1 LIIIDPN
8 GNHLIAIQ
16 AIEIHIFRQAG
27 IFARRTNEQC
37 GQVRA
42 GMTNGNMFVE
52 REESLS
58 NLWLFIVLNT
68 TVLAL
73 LINILSLHYGNN
85 DVAPNLFYIP
95 VVIAAYWYPN
105 RGPLFAVIISA
116 VYMSMVWYFVG
127 TIVSVLVASSVT
139 CYVLIGVSVVV
150 SSLAT
155 HMRRNEVKYRGL
167 FNHAQAGVGLIN
179 LETLKIQEVNHRFC
193 TLFGYSEEEAILI
206 PFGDLF
212 LDAEKRN
219 TFFRNLKV
227 HGSVENYEVRL
238 QSKTEGSR
246 WMLISAGKL
255 PENQFVATIIDIT
268 GRKNAELALLIKDHA
283 ISSSINAIAIL
294 DLDFRITYTN
304 QSMIRLMEYHHENEF
319 IGRSAGDFVSSSHQ
333 FGEIKDALSED
344 GSWFGEL
351 VVLKFNKSPFYVLL
365 WMNLV
370 RDDSGTPICILASFI
385 DITDRKQMEAAKR
398 QALEQ
403 IEKNIEQ
410 FAILGD
416 HIRNPLAVIVGL
428 SSMAPG
434 DITDKIIVQAREIDR
449 IITQLDKGWIESEN
463 VRGFIRK
470 YYMVGTAGTNEKDT
484 TRRIYDTKP

>member
-1 LIIIDPN
+1 
-8 GNHLIAIQ
+8 
-16 AIEIHIFRQAG
+16 
-27 IFARRTNEQC
+27 
-37 GQVRA
+37 
-42 GMTNGNMFVE
+42 MTNGNMFVE

-105 RGPLFAVIISA
+105 RGPLFAVIISLA
-116 VYMSMVWYFVG
+116 YLGMVWFFMG
-127 TIVSVLVASSVT
+127 GIISVLVASSVT

-167 FNHAQAGVGLIN
+167 FNHAQAGVGLID
-179 LETLKIQEVNHRFC
+179 LGTLRIQEVNHRFS
-193 TLFGYSEEEAILI
+193 TMLGYSEEEVILI

-212 LDAEKRN
+212 IDAEKRD
-219 TFFRNLKV
+219 TFFRSLKT
-227 HGSVENYEVRL
+227 HGSVEIYEVRL
-238 QSKTEGSR
+238 RSRNDGSR
-246 WMLISAGKL
+246 WMLISAGML
-255 PENQFVATIIDIT
+255 PENQFVINIIDIT
-268 GRKNAELALLIKDHA
+268 DRKHAELALLIKDHA

-294 DLDFRITYTN
+294 DLEFRITYTN
-304 QSMIRLMEYHHENEF
+304 QSMLRLMEYHHENEF
-319 IGRSAGDFVSSSHQ
+319 LGKSAVDFFSSSQQ
-333 FGEIKDALSED
+333 FNDVKDAVKVK

-351 VVLKFNKSPFYVLL
+351 VLLKFNKSPFYVLL
-365 WMNLV
+365 WMNMV
-370 RDDSGTPICILASFI
+370 RDDTGKPICIMASFI

-434 DITDKIIVQAREIDR
+434 DITDKIILQAREIDR

-470 YYMVGTAGTNEKDT
+470 YYMVGTSGPGEKDPGNGNR
-484 TRRIYDTKP
+484 TRP

>member
-1 LIIIDPN
+1 
-8 GNHLIAIQ
+8 
-16 AIEIHIFRQAG
+16 
-27 IFARRTNEQC
+27 
-37 GQVRA
+37 
-42 GMTNGNMFVE
+42 MFVE

-105 RGPLFAVIISA
+105 RGPLFAVIISLA
-116 VYMSMVWYFVG
+116 YLGMVWFFMG
-127 TIVSVLVASSVT
+127 GIISVLVASSVT

-167 FNHAQAGVGLIN
+167 FNHAQAGVGLID
-179 LETLKIQEVNHRFC
+179 LGTLRIQEVNHRFS
-193 TLFGYSEEEAILI
+193 TMLGYSEEEVILI

-212 LDAEKRN
+212 IDAEKRD
-219 TFFRNLKV
+219 TFFRSLKT
-227 HGSVENYEVRL
+227 HGSVEIYEVRL
-238 QSKTEGSR
+238 RSRNDGSR
-246 WMLISAGKL
+246 WMLISAGML
-255 PENQFVATIIDIT
+255 PENQFVINIIDIT
-268 GRKNAELALLIKDHA
+268 DRKHAELALLIKDHA

-294 DLDFRITYTN
+294 DLEFRITYTN
-304 QSMIRLMEYHHENEF
+304 QSMLRLMEYHHENEF
-319 IGRSAGDFVSSSHQ
+319 LGKSAVDFFSSSQQ
-333 FGEIKDALSED
+333 FNDVKDAVKVK

-351 VVLKFNKSPFYVLL
+351 VLLKFNKSPFYVLL
-365 WMNLV
+365 WMNMV
-370 RDDSGTPICILASFI
+370 RDDTGKPICIMASFI

-434 DITDKIIVQAREIDR
+434 DITDKIILQAREIDR

-470 YYMVGTAGTNEKDT
+470 YYMVGTSGPGEKDPGNGNR
-484 TRRIYDTKP
+484 TRP